1 MKRLAILAL
10 LSRLLCAPLPPLL
23 AQPTYVTITDNAYTP
38 VSGTVCNGQPHI
50 SAAARRSTPLAALQ
64 RDTVGRGPT
73 LRILVDECLPEDLL
87 GWLLEWDVRMV
98 QQMGW
103 AGVKNGE
110 LLRRAEGQ
118 FDLFLTADKNL
129 RYQQNLKGRR
139 LAILLL
145 PTNRLKVL
153 QKMTAD
159 IAAAIAFVVPGE
171 PDQYIELLQ
180 PAE

>member
-1 MKRLAILAL
+1 
-10 LSRLLCAPLPPLL
+10 
-23 AQPTYVTITDNAYTP
+23 
-38 VSGTVCNGQPHI
+38 
-50 SAAARRSTPLAALQ
+50 
-64 RDTVGRGPT
+64 
-73 LRILVDECLPEDLL
+73 VDECLPEDLL
-87 GWLLEWDVRMV
+87 RWLPEWDIRMV

-159 IAAAIAFVVPGE
+159 IEAAIAFVVPGE

>member
-1 MKRLAILAL
+1 
-10 LSRLLCAPLPPLL
+10 
-23 AQPTYVTITDNAYTP
+23 
-38 VSGTVCNGQPHI
+38 
-50 SAAARRSTPLAALQ
+50 
-64 RDTVGRGPT
+64 

-87 GWLLEWDVRMV
+87 GWLPEWDVRMV

>member
-1 MKRLAILAL
+1 
-10 LSRLLCAPLPPLL
+10 
-23 AQPTYVTITDNAYTP
+23 
-38 VSGTVCNGQPHI
+38 
-50 SAAARRSTPLAALQ
+50 
-64 RDTVGRGPT
+64 
-73 LRILVDECLPEDLL
+73 
-87 GWLLEWDVRMV
+87 
-98 QQMGW
+98 MGW

-153 QKMTAD
+153 QKMTVD
-159 IAAAIAFVVPGE
+159 IEAAIAFVVPGE
-171 PDQYIELLQ
+171 PDQYIELSQ